1 MRAAPIQVNYLG
13 YPGTMG
19 SGYMDYLVADD
30 TLIPPEDRQHYSE
43 KIVYLPTFQA
53 NDSKRRIA
61 DRVFTRDELHLPR
74 TGFVFCCFN
83 TNYKVMPDTF
93 DSWMRILA
101 RVPGSVL
108 FMDAKVEATAV
119 NLRRHAQA
127 KGIDPARLVFG
138 TPLSLP
144 DWLARHRVADLFLD
158 TLPYNAGT
166 TASDALWAGL
176 PVLTCIGSTFT
187 GRMAA
192 SLLKS
197 IGLPELIAST
207 FAQYEDLAVDLAQS
221 PQRLANIKKKL
232 AHNRLTMPLFD
243 QKRFTKN
250 LETAYASIYERYQ
263 ADLPPDHIRVS

>member
-1 MRAAPIQVNYLG
+1 
-13 YPGTMG
+13 
-19 SGYMDYLVADD
+19 
-30 TLIPPEDRQHYSE
+30 
-43 KIVYLPTFQA
+43 
-53 NDSKRRIA
+53 
-61 DRVFTRDELHLPR
+61 
-74 TGFVFCCFN
+74 
-83 TNYKVMPDTF
+83 
-93 DSWMRILA
+93 
-101 RVPGSVL
+101 
-108 FMDAKVEATAV
+108 MDAKVEATAV

-197 IGLPELIAST
+197 IGLTELIAST
-207 FAQYEDLAVDLAQS
+207 FAQYENLAVDLAQS
-221 PQRLANIKKKL
+221 PERLANIKKKL

-250 LETAYASIYERYQ
+250 IERAYASIYERYR